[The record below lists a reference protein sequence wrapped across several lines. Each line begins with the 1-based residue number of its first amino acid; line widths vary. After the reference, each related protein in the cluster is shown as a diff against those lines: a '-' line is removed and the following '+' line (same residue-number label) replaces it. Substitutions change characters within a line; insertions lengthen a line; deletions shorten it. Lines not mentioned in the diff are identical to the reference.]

1 MNIQLQFELDLL
13 YLRSRSDSTLVPL
26 AVVRNGPL
34 DALKKRF
41 SKYVF
46 FKLFKLLKRD
56 GIMRNLAKLRNR
68 QGPKTVQY
76 ELKDWDGNSRSIQ
89 PVPD

>member
-13 YLRSRSDSTLVPL
+13 YLRSDSTLVPL
-26 AVVRNGPL
+26 AVVRNGPR

-46 FKLFKLLKRD
+46 FKLFQAFEKRWH
-56 GIMRNLAKLRNR
+56 NEKSC
-68 QGPKTVQY
+68 QV
-76 ELKDWDGNSRSIQ
+76 EE
-89 PVPD
+89 